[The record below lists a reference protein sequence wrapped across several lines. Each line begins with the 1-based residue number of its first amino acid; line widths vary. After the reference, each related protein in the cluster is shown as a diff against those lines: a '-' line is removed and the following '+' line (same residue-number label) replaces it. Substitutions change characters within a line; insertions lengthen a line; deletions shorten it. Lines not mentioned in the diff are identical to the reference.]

1 MKFSL
6 PPFNEKPKK
15 GIIEQQILNFSKGIF
30 NSPIIGISFV
40 LAINLFYIYSCL
52 KSISIFSLLLY
63 VFLYYLFISIILTKV
78 LGLQR
83 NK

>member
-1 MKFSL
+1 MKYSL

-15 GIIEQQILNFSKGIF
+15 GFIEQQILNFSKEMF
-30 NSPIIGISFV
+30 NYPIIGISFL
-40 LAINLFYIYSCL
+40 LALNLLYIYSCL

-63 VFLYYLFISIILTKV
+63 IFLYYLLISIILTKV